1 MLKNRD
7 KKIQDGILFRYC
19 TIQVTLNKVNITD
32 MKITLLSLVFLIA
45 GTASAQYYYND
56 IVSTL
61 ETNRQMQVWRT
72 NRVKLITA
80 TGYDANGTRSTNFS
94 EAKEIKD
101 QGRTLKV
108 STHNGGYLSVYYN
121 LYDEQGRLLVTTDS
135 SLNSIGSTTTYTY
148 DARGKITEVKTQLND
163 PSASFEKTEQHLW
176 QYNNAGQPVK
186 MWRVINGRDSL
197 EIRFE
202 PDEKGNPG
210 EEVLYKWG
218 EESSRIY
225 YYYDEKGNITDIVRF
240 NDQVKKLLPDVM
252 LTYDEAGQ
260 LIQKVSTT
268 GTDNLGKIK
277 WVGYIIWR
285 YIYNDKGLK
294 TKEALFDKDQQLTGK
309 IEYSYQFFQ

>member
-1 MLKNRD
+1 
-7 KKIQDGILFRYC
+7 
-19 TIQVTLNKVNITD
+19 
-32 MKITLLSLVFLIA
+32 MKITVLSFVFFIA
-45 GTASAQYYYND
+45 GTARGQYYYND

-61 ETNRQMQVWRT
+61 ETNQQMQVWR
-72 NRVKLITA
+72 NNKVRLITA

-94 EAKEIKD
+94 EVREIKD
-101 QGRTLKV
+101 NGSTLKV

-121 LYDEQGRLLVTTDS
+121 RYDEKGRLTNSTDS
-135 SLNSIGSTTTYTY
+135 SLNSIGSSTTYNY
-148 DARGKITEVKTQLND
+148 DAAGRITEIKTVLSD
-163 PSASFEKTEQHLW
+163 PGSSFEKTEQHLW
-176 QYNNAGQPVK
+176 KYNTAGQPDK

-202 PDEKGNPG
+202 ADEKGNPG

-225 YYYDEKGNITDIVRF
+225 YYYDDKRNVTDIVRF
-240 NDQVKKLLPDVM
+240 NEKVKKLLPDVM
-252 LTYDEAGQ
+252 FTYDESGQ

-294 TKEALFDKDQQLTGK
+294 TKEALFDKDQELTGK

>member
-1 MLKNRD
+1 
-7 KKIQDGILFRYC
+7 
-19 TIQVTLNKVNITD
+19 
-32 MKITLLSLVFLIA
+32 MKITVLSFVFFIA
-45 GTASAQYYYND
+45 GTARGQYYYND

-61 ETNRQMQVWRT
+61 ETNQQMQVWR
-72 NRVKLITA
+72 NNKVRLITA

-94 EAKEIKD
+94 EVREIKD
-101 QGRTLKV
+101 NGSTLKV

-121 LYDEQGRLLVTTDS
+121 RYDEKGRLINSTDS
-135 SLNSIGSTTTYTY
+135 SLNSIGSSTTYNY
-148 DARGKITEVKTQLND
+148 DAAGRITEIKTVLSD
-163 PSASFEKTEQHLW
+163 PGSSFEKTEQHLW
-176 QYNNAGQPVK
+176 KYNTAGQPDK

-202 PDEKGNPG
+202 ADEKGNPG

-225 YYYDEKGNITDIVRF
+225 YYYDDKRNVTDIVRF
-240 NDQVKKLLPDVM
+240 NEKVKKLLPDVM
-252 LTYDEAGQ
+252 FTYDESGQ

-294 TKEALFDKDQQLTGK
+294 TKEALFDKDQELTGK